1 MLINYLLT
9 LTVSLMKLG
18 EVYEKFFKHKHL
30 FDFSKNQSK
39 FFDLTKKKIICK
51 MRDEY
56 KGTPI
61 NEFAELK

>member
-1 MLINYLLT
+1 
-9 LTVSLMKLG
+9 MKLG
-18 EVYEKFFKHKHL
+18 DVYEKFFKHKHL

-51 MRDEY
+51 MKDEY